1 MKQVLIHDE
10 PARLCGSGSGEKST
24 FESKISRKDA
34 KNRKDAKRT
43 ALEWLGASLLTCKI
57 QLWLPVW
64 PSSVVLPELTSYAVD
79 IALREST
86 VVVSPRIHK
95 TLGKAASE
103 VISE

>member
-1 MKQVLIHDE
+1 MMNQRVFAVRAL
-10 PARLCGSGSGEKST
+10 ARNQLRIPG
-24 FESKISRKDA
+24 FFKDA
-34 KNRKDAKRT
+34 KNRKDAKQTGLR
-43 ALEWLGASLLTCKI
+43 WLGASLLTCKI